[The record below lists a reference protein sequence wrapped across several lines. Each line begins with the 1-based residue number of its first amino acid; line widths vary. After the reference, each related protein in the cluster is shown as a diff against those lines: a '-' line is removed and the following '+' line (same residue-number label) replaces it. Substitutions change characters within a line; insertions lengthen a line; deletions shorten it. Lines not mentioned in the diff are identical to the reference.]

1 MTSTINTQHS
11 RQSDDEMPP
20 VDLTRSQGWLK
31 PSQFSAYLFAN
42 CAKISPLK
50 GSSILKRLKQF
61 SSVENLSSSQLHA
74 AFTAELTIE
83 TLKTANYRSRDLTLI
98 SPLTFLQHGE
108 NYLPLAAFPPA
119 FTANDVPD
127 GGRILFL
134 NANLPSRK
142 LSKFQFVQT
151 FLNHRY
157 QRLGLLLFLG
167 MVPVILSALS
177 ELLNQPLFDSIV
189 PSGKVPLVLLVG
201 VATIFFQFSGQII
214 TSISQQTQAIF
225 NSQVD
230 LTSKIAT
237 AQRFLS
243 ARGQDL
249 PPRDTG
255 SWRLTFF
262 AASAFLGS
270 FESLVIS
277 IPLALFSLFVNLI
290 VIGAYTDFSAIQNLL
305 LISLIPASITLLISY
320 ISSTIAIKMMGQQ
333 SRLESIIYSV
343 VRSIR
348 GIWMSSSEDY
358 YIRRFQSAREDMART
373 LLRSGIFSATTD
385 IIDKITTGV
394 LYAFIYIQYYI
405 SSTTPGARQESVGSL
420 LVIYSAIGTVSGALN
435 SITGDFVNIF
445 QTLPTYWTPN
455 AIRDIK
461 SFVEPVDSVS
471 DLSISILRFDNLTYN
486 APGIRGPFQNPINL
500 QISSPGSIAITGPSG
515 SGKSTLLKILLGY
528 IKPLS
533 GRITLL
539 DSFGVEVSIDLYQSN
554 VLVLSQDLGSFGDQL
569 RDVLDPSGSVEEE
582 TLELAADKIGLTEVL
597 NQLPLRWKTPINEYG
612 RDLSLGQI
620 QQFKLAKS
628 LIKKYDIIISDE
640 ATCHLPEHQHLEAI
654 QLLNNSCDLHVSVL
668 HRKSALKLFDRV
680 LDISQLGDVT
690 LTELAKL

>member
-1 MTSTINTQHS
+1 MTSSIPTQQLIQTEEMMQPFDLS
-11 RQSDDEMPP
+11 RN
-20 VDLTRSQGWLK
+20 QGWLR
-31 PSQFSAYLFAN
+31 PSQFSAYLFVN
-42 CAKISPLK
+42 CAGLPPLK
-50 GSSILKRLKQF
+50 GSSLLNRLKQL
-61 SSVENLSSSQLHA
+61 SGVDDLSSSQLNA
-74 AFTAELTIE
+74 AFTAEVTIE
-83 TLKTANYRSRDLTLI
+83 TLKTANYRSRDLTLV
-98 SPLTFLQHGE
+98 SPLTYLQHGE
-108 NYLPLAAFPPA
+108 KYLPLAAFPPV
-119 FTANDVPD
+119 FSANDLPD

-134 NANLPSRK
+134 NPSLPSRK

-167 MVPVILSALS
+167 AVPVILSAIS

-189 PSGKVPLVLLVG
+189 PSGHVPLVLLVG
-201 VATIFFQFSGQII
+201 VATIFFQLSGQII

-237 AQRFLS
+237 AQRFLN

-249 PPRDTG
+249 VPRDTG

-290 VIGAYTDFSAIQNLL
+290 VIGAYSDFSSIQNLL
-305 LISLIPASITLLISY
+305 LICLIPASLTMLISY

-333 SRLESIIYSV
+333 SRLESIIFSV
-343 VRSIR
+343 VRNIR
-348 GIWMSSSEDY
+348 GIWMSNSEEY
-358 YIRRFQSAREDMART
+358 YIRRFQSAREDMAKS
-373 LLRSGIFSATTD
+373 LLRSGTFSATTD
-385 IIDKITTGV
+385 IIDKVTTGV

-405 SSTTPGARQESVGSL
+405 SSTTPGARQESVGAL

-435 SITGDFVNIF
+435 SITGDLVNIC

-455 AIRDIK
+455 AIRDIN
-461 SFVEPVDSVS
+461 SFVEPVASSSDS
-471 DLSISILRFDNLTYN
+471 SISMVRFENLTYN
-486 APGIRGPFQNPINL
+486 APGIRGPFQTPINL
-500 QISSPGSIAITGPSG
+500 QISSPGSIAVTGPSG

-539 DSFGVEVSIDLYQSN
+539 DSYGTETTIDLYQSN
-554 VLVLSQDLGSFGDQL
+554 ILVLSQELGSFGDQL
-569 RDVLDPSGSVEEE
+569 RDMLDPSGSIDEE
-582 TLELAADKIGLTEVL
+582 TLETAAKKIGLTQVL
-597 NQLPLRWKTPINEYG
+597 DQLPLRWHTPINEYS

-628 LIKKYDIIISDE
+628 LIKRYDIIISDE
-640 ATCHLPEHQHLEAI
+640 ATCHLPEQQHLEAI
-654 QLLNNSCDLHVSVL
+654 ELLNDSCDLHVSVL
-668 HRKSALKLFDRV
+668 HRKSALQLFDSV
-680 LDISQLGDVT
+680 LDISQSGDVT
-690 LTELAKL
+690 LTEVAKQ